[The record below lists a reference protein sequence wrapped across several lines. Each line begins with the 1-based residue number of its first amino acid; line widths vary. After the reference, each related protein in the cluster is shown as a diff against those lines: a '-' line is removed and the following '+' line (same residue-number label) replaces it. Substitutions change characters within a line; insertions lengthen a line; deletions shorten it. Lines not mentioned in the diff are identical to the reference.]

1 MRGTPSPPGRRVS
14 GLGIIPAYA
23 GNTPQA
29 ETSSARSRDHPR
41 VCGEHCR
48 GVPAD
53 LLGRG
58 SSPRMRGTRIVSVS
72 RPDKP
77 GIIPAYAGNT
87 VRLMRDRPNGR
98 DHPRVCGEHRLPHRH
113 PGPSRGS
120 SPRMRGT
127 PVSVAQMVFLIGIIP
142 AYAGNTPP
150 RTRTRNS
157 ARDHPRVC
165 GEHSHDHSEA
175 VRYEGSS
182 PRMRGTLHRDD
193 DGEFGYGI
201 IPAYAGNTTE
211 LLPWQSWH
219 GDHPR
224 VCGEHVHFD
233 RQRRYPP
240 GSSPRMRGTPS
251 CLFMSANCMGI
262 IPAYAGNTV

>member
-58 SSPRMRGTRIVSVS
+58 SSPRMRGTRPPA
-72 RPDKP
+72 RADEPCA

-87 VRLMRDRPNGR
+87 NCGSGLPLGSR
-98 DHPRVCGEHRLPHRH
+98 DHPRVCGEHQVRDTLY
-113 PGPSRGS
+113 GTTQGS

-127 PVSVAQMVFLIGIIP
+127 LFRTRNGRRTHGIIP
-142 AYAGNTPP
+142 AYAGNTW
-150 RTRTRNS
+150 
-157 ARDHPRVC
+157 VC
-165 GEHSHDHSEA
+165 HT
-175 VRYEGSS
+175 SS
-182 PRMRGTLHRDD
+182 LHV
-193 DGEFGYGI
+193 
-201 IPAYAGNTTE
+201 
-211 LLPWQSWH
+211 

-224 VCGEHVHFD
+224 VCGEH
-233 RQRRYPP
+233 Q
-240 GSSPRMRGTPS
+240 
-251 CLFMSANCMGI
+251 
-262 IPAYAGNTV
+262 